1 MPLTVRDVMHDLI
14 IIDAGES
21 VFEATKKMSE
31 KKLGQL

>member
-1 MPLTVRDVMHDLI
+1 LI